1 MDECKLGVISQERL
15 KIEVKLLLSANRKSY
30 MPRRLAQQRMILSD
44 LKWLHRALS
53 LRQLSF
59 LFRLVKVERRTIPS
73 SLICMRWH
81 PWQCGRS
88 KPVKQTSDQ
97 SIITDFRS
105 LQLQDQLLR
114 FALVMGQYGR
124 YLQYRYRYRYRYVDS
139 LLYYQFQCQ
148 RFRFILKKVW
158 KNCLRAH

>member
-88 KPVKQTSDQ
+88 KPVKQSSDQ
-97 SIITDFRS
+97 SIITDFKS

-114 FALVMGQYGR
+114 FALWVSR
-124 YLQYRYRYRYRYVDS
+124 PISSISISISICR
-139 LLYYQFQCQ
+139 LYYQFQCQ
-148 RFRFILKKVW
+148 TFRFILKKVW
-158 KNCLRAH
+158 KNCLRSR